1 MESNFNSHIPK
12 NSTNMNFNICF
23 FHNNRIKKVKLDALV
38 SGILLP
44 SAPPT
49 KSVSVKLNNNKD
61 KTSKMKQ
68 RAQI

>member
-1 MESNFNSHIPK
+1 MS
-12 NSTNMNFNICF
+12 FNICF
-23 FHNNRIKKVKLDALV
+23 FHNNKIKKVKLDALV